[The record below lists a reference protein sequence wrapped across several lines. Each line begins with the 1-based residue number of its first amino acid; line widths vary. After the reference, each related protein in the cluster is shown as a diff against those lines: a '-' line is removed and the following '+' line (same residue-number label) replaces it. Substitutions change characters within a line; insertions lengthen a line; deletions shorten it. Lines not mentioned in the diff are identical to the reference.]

1 MDGLLE
7 RVLSADAAEE
17 EAHTDVLDAAYELF
31 CRSGIQHTSMDDI
44 AKRAGL
50 SRITVYRRLTSKEA
64 LVEQV
69 VLREFRRYV
78 EQFLIE
84 IARADNVTDRLVIGF
99 VSALR
104 ALRSNPLIEGLMRT
118 EPETIVPAI
127 TGEGGRTLTVAGQFL
142 SGQLHRE
149 QAAGNIATSVDVDLV
164 GELMVRL
171 CASLFLT
178 PSKLVDLDDDAQLER
193 IARQYLAP
201 MLGS

>member
-7 RVLSADAAEE
+7 RMLSAGVAEE
-17 EAHTDVLDAAYELF
+17 DAHTDVLDAAYELF
-31 CRSGIQHTSMDDI
+31 CRQGIQHTSMDDI

-50 SRITVYRRLTSKEA
+50 SRITVYRRLASKEA

-78 EQFLIE
+78 DQFLAE
-84 IARADNVTDRLVIGF
+84 IAHADTVTDRLAIGF

-104 ALRSNPLIEGLMRT
+104 ALKSNPLVEGLMRT
-118 EPETIVPAI
+118 EPDTIVPAI
-127 TGEGGRTLTVAGQFL
+127 TGEGGSTLTVAAHFL
-142 SGQLHRE
+142 SGQLRRE
-149 QAAGNIATSVDVDLV
+149 QAAGNIAPTVDVDLV

-178 PSKLVDLDDDAQLER
+178 PSKLVDLDDEAQLDR
-193 IARQYLAP
+193 IARRYLAP
-201 MLGS
+201 MLSD